1 MELKVVV
8 ALGDNSREGGKAELS
23 RGNQNAL
30 DLNIGSG
37 HIGVQIHYKIHT
49 AVCVRFVRSL

>member
-1 MELKVVV
+1 MV